1 MSSPHSGPRP
11 AQARPM
17 GEQLI
22 SNGLRLR
29 RRSQAWPPGV
39 VEESVMNSIGEWIV
53 LAGILVQLAKSGLP
67 EHHR

>member
-1 MSSPHSGPRP
+1 
-11 AQARPM
+11 M

-29 RRSQAWPPGV
+29 RRSQAWPTGV